1 MFYNIDDAINWVV
14 RQTKFRE
21 KTDLSIMKEAFEML
35 NINLDEIKKIH
46 LAGTNG
52 KGSTGAFLSEIL
64 VSNNYKVGWFT
75 SPYLVKFNER
85 VKINNLDINDNDLLK
100 YINYFYDFNEAL
112 YLKNNVKLS
121 FFEILTL
128 LSFKYFKDN
137 NVDVMLIEVGI
148 GGRLDATNIIDYD
161 VSIITSIGFDHMQQ
175 LGDTLESIAYEKV
188 AILKKHG
195 YLITNVNE
203 NLKKLMINYSKDLNA
218 TIKFIDNDAIKVINN
233 YEFKYLNQDY
243 IINLLGD
250 YQRSNAVLAIEAA
263 KYLFNLSYDAIKI
276 GLSRANWPGRLEEI
290 FDNVYIDGAHNE
302 PAIEALVRNIKVLF
316 KDKKITILFSALKG
330 KDVSKMLNLFND
342 VSNKIILTSF
352 DDLRFE
358 SLKEY
363 ETNNIKYLEN
373 GFLQL
378 QKLINKQEPNEII
391 IATGS
396 LHFIGYLK
404 QEYNKTK

>member
-21 KTDLSIMKEAFEML
+21 KTDLSIMKEAFKML

-148 GGRLDATNIIDYD
+148 GGRLDATNIINYD

-203 NLKKLMINYSKDLNA
+203 SLKKLMINYSKDLNA
-218 TIKFIDNDAIKVINN
+218 TI
-233 YEFKYLNQDY
+233 
-243 IINLLGD
+243 
-250 YQRSNAVLAIEAA
+250 
-263 KYLFNLSYDAIKI
+263 
-276 GLSRANWPGRLEEI
+276 
-290 FDNVYIDGAHNE
+290 
-302 PAIEALVRNIKVLF
+302 
-316 KDKKITILFSALKG
+316 
-330 KDVSKMLNLFND
+330 
-342 VSNKIILTSF
+342 
-352 DDLRFE
+352 
-358 SLKEY
+358 
-363 ETNNIKYLEN
+363 
-373 GFLQL
+373 
-378 QKLINKQEPNEII
+378 
-391 IATGS
+391 
-396 LHFIGYLK
+396 
-404 QEYNKTK
+404 

>member
-203 NLKKLMINYSKDLNA
+203 SLKKLMINYSEDLNA

-276 GLSRANWPGRLEEI
+276 GLSRANWPGRLEEM

-342 VSNKIILTSF
+342 VSKKIILTSF

>member
-1 MFYNIDDAINWVV
+1 MFYNIDDAINWVI

-203 NLKKLMINYSKDLNA
+203 SLKKLMINYSKDLNA

-276 GLSRANWPGRLEEI
+276 GLSRANWPGRLEEM

-342 VSNKIILTSF
+342 VSKKIILTSF